1 MRNKRYYKPNKITR
15 RRAYHRPFSLRA
27 FLDKYVLIK
36 KINYGFGQKRAKFH
50 ILGIILSFFLP
61 IYVYLLIEYFQFK
74 NMGRLFSFI
83 GDNGGAVAFSLVA
96 LYGLYIFL
104 YMIFKRGF
112 LAGSLFGVICLSLG
126 VANYYKLAL
135 RSENIYPWETFT
147 QLGNIGA
154 LSDFVKIGFPLW
166 YSLLIALGLGMLVI
180 LFISKTSLPIKIIPR
195 FILAGVIALSMY
207 ISVCSQGMIERTL
220 EIYNMSVAQTANQ
233 DKNHSENGF
242 VGGFLLNMLTMDM
255 EAPDEYSKKN
265 IEKIIDKYDGERGKD
280 FFSPDIIVVLS
291 ESFWDPKLLPET
303 TFSKNPLGN
312 FDEIASRENA
322 ISGYMYQTAFA
333 GGTVRTEF
341 EVITGLSCDEI
352 PAGAVPWQYV
362 DEEIPTYASAFKKI
376 GYNTTFLHTYTSDF
390 YLREDTY
397 PLLGF
402 DKAYFE
408 DDLEKIGE
416 VPRKYNGFYISD
428 DSFAEYIKYTLNENP
443 NKPNFIFGISMENH
457 QPYTNKYSSFEV
469 EVKNPKIS
477 QGTME
482 EIKHYATGVYNSDK
496 ALGKLAE
503 LVDNRDKETILIFFG
518 DHLPNLGENKGAYR
532 ESGFIEKGE
541 MSDEDWEKILRTPFL
556 IYSNFPMEEGEI
568 LKKGKENLISSY
580 SLLTGASELMGAPKT
595 PFMEFLSDYN
605 EAIPYYNARLK
616 IEPNKIQKRYINGHK
631 LITYDLIHGEK
642 YIKELNSR

>member
-1 MRNKRYYKPNKITR
+1 MRNKRYKGIRKTR
-15 RRAYHRPFSLRA
+15 RRAYHKPFSLCA
-27 FLDKYVLIK
+27 FLDKYVIISK
-36 KINYGFGQKRAKFH
+36 QNYGFRRKETKFR
-50 ILGIILSFFLP
+50 ILGIVLSSILP
-61 IYVYLLIEYFQFK
+61 IYVYLLTEYFHFK
-74 NMGRLFSFI
+74 SMGRLFDFI
-83 GDNGGAVAFSLVA
+83 GENGGAVVFSLIA
-96 LYGLYIFL
+96 LYGLYTVL
-104 YMIFKRGF
+104 YLIFKRGA
-112 LAGSLFGVICLSLG
+112 LAGSAFSVICLSLG

-147 QLGNIGA
+147 QIGNIGA
-154 LSDFVKIGFPLW
+154 LSDFVKVGFPLW
-166 YSLLIALGLGMLVI
+166 YSLLIALGVGMLVI
-180 LFISKTSLPIKIIPR
+180 LFISKTALPIKAGPR

-207 ISVCSQGMIERTL
+207 VSVCNQWMIERTL
-220 EIYNMSVAQTANQ
+220 ETYNMSVAQTANQ

-255 EAPDEYSKKN
+255 EAPEEYSKESIK
-265 IEKIIDKYDGERGKD
+265 ETMDKYDGEKGEN
-280 FFSPDIIVVLS
+280 FSSPDIIVVLS
-291 ESFWDPKLLPET
+291 ESFWDPKLLPGT
-303 TFSKNPLGN
+303 TFSKNPIGN

-362 DEEIPTYASAFKKI
+362 DEEIPTYASAFKKL
-376 GYNTTFLHTYTSDF
+376 GYSTTFLHTYTSDF

-408 DDLEKIGE
+408 DDLEKINE
-416 VPRKYNGFYISD
+416 VPRKYSGFYISD
-428 DSFAEYIKYTLNENP
+428 NSFAEYIKYTLDENAD
-443 NKPNFIFGISMENH
+443 KPNFIFGISMENH
-457 QPYTNKYSSFEV
+457 QPYTSKYSSFEV

-477 QGTME
+477 EGTME

-496 ALGKLAE
+496 ALGKLADF
-503 LVDNRDKETILIFFG
+503 VDNRRKETILIFFG
-518 DHLPNLGENKGAYR
+518 DHLPNLGEDKGAYR
-532 ESGFIEKGE
+532 DSGFIEKGE

-556 IYSNFPMEEGEI
+556 IYSNFPLNESEI
-568 LKKGKENLISSY
+568 LKTGKDNLISSY
-580 SLLTGASELMGAPKT
+580 SLLAGASELIGAPKT

-616 IEPNKIQKRYINGHK
+616 IAPNKIQKRYINGHK

-642 YIKELNSR
+642 YIKEFE